1 MSGTERCSTAI
12 FQKYSVKVIR
22 LAEGAQELDT
32 EDCMLYVP
40 PGTFVGRDVATNTR
54 ESRFR
59 KIAQRTSKAR
69 QPMSGVP
76 ARSDTVSRIRYDRKV
91 PTGSQPSRLIYP
103 IGGVALGSPQPIRAS

>member
-1 MSGTERCSTAI
+1 MNQHASKNSVPPTAGVDVGGTERCSTAI

-32 EDCMLYVP
+32 EDCVLYVP

-59 KIAQRTSKAR
+59 KIAQRTS
-69 QPMSGVP
+69 
-76 ARSDTVSRIRYDRKV
+76 
-91 PTGSQPSRLIYP
+91 
-103 IGGVALGSPQPIRAS
+103 